1 MTGTGATL
9 IKNVTLYDGSG
20 SPPVVADVAF
30 ARDCILN
37 VGTNLGAGS
46 ARSIDGQGLA
56 LAPGF
61 IDTHTHDDCALLT
74 TDMSAKLSQ
83 GVTTVVT
90 GNCGISPA

>member
-1 MTGTGATL
+1 
-9 IKNVTLYDGSG
+9 
-20 SPPVVADVAF
+20 
-30 ARDCILN
+30 
-37 VGTNLGAGS
+37 
-46 ARSIDGQGLA
+46 LA

-90 GNCGISPA
+90 GNCSISPA